1 MVTFVYATAFYAAS
15 LLLVVG
21 LGRRIWLYA
30 TTPAPLKIPTTP
42 APMTRGGVAL
52 RMLREVT
59 VFESLF
65 RSNKWIWLFG
75 WIFHVSLAVVLLRH
89 LRYFLQPVPYPIVL
103 IQPFG
108 VIAGFAMVAGLLALW
123 ARRVLVER
131 IRYITRPSDHLMLG
145 LLVAIGL
152 SGLSMKF
159 LAHTDIVDVK
169 EFFLGLIYFDWR
181 PLPADPALLV
191 HLTLVLTLMVV
202 FPFSKL
208 LHAPGVFFSPSR
220 NQADDTRE
228 RRYAGSAQ
236 LESTPRRA

>member
-1 MVTFVYATAFYAAS
+1 MLTYLYATAFYAAS
-15 LLLVVG
+15 LLLVVA

-42 APMTRGGVAL
+42 APLTRGGVAL
-52 RMLREVT
+52 RMFREVAF
-59 VFESLF
+59 FESLF
-65 RSNKWIWLFG
+65 RSNKWIWVFG

-123 ARRVLVER
+123 ARRFIVER
-131 IRYITRPSDHLMLG
+131 IRYISRPSDHLILA

-152 SGLSMKF
+152 SGLAMKF
-159 LAHTDIVDVK
+159 LAHTDIVAVK

-191 HLTLVLTLMVV
+191 HLTLVLVLMVV

-228 RRYAGSAQ
+228 RRYAGSAR